1 MTVLSLAGLTA
12 GPLSPFGAALAFLG
26 TLAGLGVGHLFGDTI
41 LQSDTAAQG
50 KGYPSDDRLAAGAHP
65 WTGWGHCLA
74 HVGSYLAAQAVMV
87 AIVAQV
93 VPMTWPGLAAALAVS
108 GSTHAVID
116 RRWPVRWVIA
126 RKRCTGWADAHFWID
141 QAMHWVCLLV
151 AAVLAARISTGT
163 GAAIVAAAGLLL
175 IGDALRYEARHARG
189 VTATTAPTDRL

>member
-1 MTVLSLAGLTA
+1 MTVLSLAGLTP
-12 GPLSPFGAALAFLG
+12 GPLSQVGAALAFLG
-26 TLAGLGVGHLFGDTI
+26 ALAGLGIGHLFGDTI

-50 KGYPSDDRLAAGAHP
+50 KGYPTDDRLAAGVHP

-74 HVGSYLAAQAVMV
+74 HCGSYLAAQAVMV

-126 RKRCTGWADAHFWID
+126 RKQCAGWADAHFWID

-151 AAVLAARISTGT
+151 AAVLAARVSTAFDAAL
-163 GAAIVAAAGLLL
+163 AAIGGLLL

-189 VTATTAPTDRL
+189 ITSATAPTDRL

>member
-1 MTVLSLAGLTA
+1 MTVLSLTGLTD
-12 GPLSPFGAALAFLG
+12 GPLSQVGVALAFLG
-26 TLAGLGVGHLFGDTI
+26 ALAALGVGHLAGDTI

-50 KGYPSDDRLAAGAHP
+50 KGYPSDDRLAAGVHP

-74 HVGSYLAAQAVMV
+74 HCGSYLAAQAVMV

-93 VPMTWPGLAAALAVS
+93 VPMTWPGLAAALALS
-108 GSTHAVID
+108 GCTHAVID

-126 RKRCTGWADAHFWID
+126 RKRCTGWADSHFWID

-151 AAVLAARISTGT
+151 AAVLAARVSTGT
-163 GAAIVAAAGLLL
+163 GAALAAAAGLVL

-189 VTATTAPTDRL
+189 VTAGAAPTDRF